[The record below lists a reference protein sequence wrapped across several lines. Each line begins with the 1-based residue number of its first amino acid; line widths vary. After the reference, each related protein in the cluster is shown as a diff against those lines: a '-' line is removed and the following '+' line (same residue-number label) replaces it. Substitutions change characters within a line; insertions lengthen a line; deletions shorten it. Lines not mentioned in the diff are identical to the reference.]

1 MYRSWTS
8 HKSARAGLGKNT
20 YRLPEGTLRLLA
32 KASQSSRIQGWISNR
47 RFPQRAG
54 WRYWDHVEVELTFRC
69 PITLRSWSASPQES
83 VAVSTLIDR
92 RLGVAG
98 SLSIETASKGGSSR
112 SNYDP
117 EHNRRGDCRAAIIP
131 SARGSGCRG
140 TRTAQRCRPRQCL
153 HCLLGC
159 LDLQERSDCGNIS
172 QRFLRIAMQLWQYGG
187 RSRAA
192 SWKDD

>member
-1 MYRSWTS
+1 
-8 HKSARAGLGKNT
+8 
-20 YRLPEGTLRLLA
+20 
-32 KASQSSRIQGWISNR
+32 
-47 RFPQRAG
+47 
-54 WRYWDHVEVELTFRC
+54 VELTFRC

-117 EHNRRGDCRAAIIP
+117 EHNRRADCRAAIIP
-131 SARGSGCRG
+131 SARSSGCRG

-172 QRFLRIAMQLWQYGG
+172 QRFLRIAMQLGSVGADLG
-187 RSRAA
+187 RQAGKTINQVCLIHGAA
-192 SWKDD
+192 KQLHRQLFVRKNRPDPRQPLFCLAACVVEQDRVHARKRRSLAGFLAS